1 MICWSLEIKRSFQI
15 QNLSIII
22 AFYGYYCQIS
32 YSKMKSYVT
41 KVQMYYCWR
50 KIETSQVQM
59 YYCLKKI
66 ETSQV
71 QILLWIKL
79 KKIKVI
85 KNNSTFVNQS
95 MIARSLTWKLIK
107 DYIYW
112 KRDINSYGKV
122 NIHLILIF

>member
-1 MICWSLEIKRSFQI
+1 
-15 QNLSIII
+15 
-22 AFYGYYCQIS
+22 
-32 YSKMKSYVT
+32 MKSYVT

-95 MIARSLTWKLIK
+95 MIARSLT
-107 DYIYW
+107 
-112 KRDINSYGKV
+112 
-122 NIHLILIF
+122 